1 LEVQFGPEYGDWLE
15 QLGKIRQQL
24 FASKMN
30 PDERRR
36 LLHELASGAAFKEAR
51 AAGFKMEFMSLEK
64 IS

>member
-1 LEVQFGPEYGDWLE
+1 
-15 QLGKIRQQL
+15 
-24 FASKMN
+24 MN